1 MDFIFDIIFE
11 LILEGSFG
19 AVEDRKV
26 PMGLRVLAATVLILI
41 FGGIIGGLIV
51 SGIIEKNYVSIAIGA
66 VIAIWIIAVV
76 AGSIKKR
83 RNGKNKTV
91 SHDNDDLN

>member
-26 PMGLRVLAATVLILI
+26 PMALRVLAATVLILI

-66 VIAIWIIAVV
+66 VIAISIVAVV
-76 AGSIKKR
+76 ANTVKKR
-83 RNGKNKTV
+83 RNKK
-91 SHDNDDLN
+91 DK

>member
-51 SGIIEKNYVSIAIGA
+51 SGIIEKNYVSIAIGT
-66 VIAIWIIAVV
+66 VIAIWIVAVV